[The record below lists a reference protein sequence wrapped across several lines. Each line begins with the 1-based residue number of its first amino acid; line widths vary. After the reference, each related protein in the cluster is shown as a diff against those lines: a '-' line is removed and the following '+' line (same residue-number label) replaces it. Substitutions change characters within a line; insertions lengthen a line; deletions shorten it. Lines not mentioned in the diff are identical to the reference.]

1 MERLRILTFFRSVI
15 FLSVLFPF
23 SVFLLDGGWKNF
35 QNPSRILTERRIL
48 TVTPHLSYFLISL
61 SHTHTTSNLKWTKSG
76 PSFNCLRLLGSQ
88 LLPHVLCRKEAIN
101 QNRDILK
108 RCLRYIRGKFVV
120 KFWLNYTKF
129 KKSNKFYRYIVRS
142 YIPEPYH
149 GLGWQIYTL
158 YEIFYPSLVPLC
170 CSM

>member
-1 MERLRILTFFRSVI
+1 MVVERTFEIQVKYWKKDINSN
-15 FLSVLFPF
+15 SWPELFF
-23 SVFLLDGGWKNF
+23 DL
-35 QNPSRILTERRIL
+35 
-48 TVTPHLSYFLISL
+48 SL
-61 SHTHTTSNLKWTKSG
+61 SLTHTTSNLKWTKSG
-76 PSFNCLRLLGSQ
+76 PSFSCLRLLGPQ

-149 GLGWQIYTL
+149 GLGWQYTL
-158 YEIFYPSLVPLC
+158 CTKFSTQASFHCVAPCKGICIPEAGEVLLV
-170 CSM
+170 